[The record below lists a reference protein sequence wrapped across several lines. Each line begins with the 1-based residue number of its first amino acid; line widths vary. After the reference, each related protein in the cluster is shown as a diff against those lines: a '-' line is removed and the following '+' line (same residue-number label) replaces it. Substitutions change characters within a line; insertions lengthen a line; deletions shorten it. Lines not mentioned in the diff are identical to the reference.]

1 MGVYEKVLKLL
12 LEESQKI
19 EVPDESMIKD
29 GLVIKSEEGYEYTI
43 EKVVK
48 DKSGKNKYLITS
60 DGYQEVLTYEQ
71 IKKKYERS

>member
-1 MGVYEKVLKLL
+1 MSVYEKVLKLL

-19 EVPDESMIKD
+19 GVPNEDMIKD

-43 EKVVK
+43 EKVAK

-60 DGYQEVLTYEQ
+60 DGYQEVLTYEEL
-71 IKKKYERS
+71 KKKYERS

>member
-19 EVPDESMIKD
+19 GVPDESMIKD